1 MTYEVIL
8 CQCFGKCVSD
18 LVFSAYG
25 KDLDETFSYVFAKVM
40 VTYVDV
46 LSPRT

>member
-1 MTYEVIL
+1 MTCEVIL
-8 CQCFGKCVSD
+8 CQCFSKCISD
-18 LVFSAYG
+18 LVFGAYG
-25 KDLDETFSYVFAKVM
+25 KDLDETFAHVFAKVM